1 MTILNIIDERNRPYR
16 FKRLN
21 AKVEPAWHDNG
32 CNDADQAGE
41 RRSDLIIEERWNIS
55 LNEAIAWA
63 ATFPD
68 ELTLYL
74 SDAR

>member
-16 FKRLN
+16 FKKLN
-21 AKVEPAWHDNG
+21 AKVEPTQHDNG
-32 CNDADQAGE
+32 CCDADQAGE
-41 RRSDLIIEERWNIS
+41 CRSDLIIEERWSIS
-55 LNEAIAWA
+55 LSEAIAWA

>member
-21 AKVEPAWHDNG
+21 AKVEPAGTIG
-32 CNDADQAGE
+32 CNAADQAGE

-63 ATFPD
+63 ATFLD

-74 SDAR
+74 SNAR